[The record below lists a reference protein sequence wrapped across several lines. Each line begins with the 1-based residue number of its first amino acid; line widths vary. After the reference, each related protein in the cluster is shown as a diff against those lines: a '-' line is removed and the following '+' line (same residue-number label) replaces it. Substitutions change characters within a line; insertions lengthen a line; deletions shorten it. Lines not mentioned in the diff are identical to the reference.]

1 MRMSFNTTEQKRG
14 QIGSNGRDP
23 DLNFEKIIAKCTFLC
38 SRHIDY
44 LWLAQHRKNLR
55 NVSSRRPRRLMVRGR
70 PVQYAQLAY
79 LFLSLVLHF
88 LSKRI
93 PRVLTFYAIV
103 FVVTFIQLL
112 ITGQK
117 RTLFTCYLIIS
128 HIQKLLKMS
137 HLNFCYFGIFYQ
149 FLSVQKLAWTFL
161 GIFNSKCKRSS
172 LRSQCQMRLFCDFPT
187 PWCYDKSH

>member
-1 MRMSFNTTEQKRG
+1 MRLSFNTTKQKRG

-103 FVVTFIQLL
+103 FGVTSKLIPSSVFITYTINLHNLYQSVFTTYTILKDQHQPPQL
-112 ITGQK
+112 I
-117 RTLFTCYLIIS
+117 
-128 HIQKLLKMS
+128 
-137 HLNFCYFGIFYQ
+137 
-149 FLSVQKLAWTFL
+149 
-161 GIFNSKCKRSS
+161 
-172 LRSQCQMRLFCDFPT
+172 P
-187 PWCYDKSH
+187 